1 MTFQERGNSA
11 MTSPRIEQIAALE
24 QTPPTLV
31 SLTSSLSERAL
42 DFRPVADA
50 WSIREIL
57 AHLVDDEMYV
67 MRTRLERIIA
77 EEQPLLAPH
86 DEKQWYASRNTS
98 RDPIAEL
105 LDDFALQ
112 RAASLGIIKMLRES
126 DWQRRGE
133 QPEYGVFSAQE
144 WLTHWV
150 AHDQTHLRQIESTLQ
165 EYRDQ
170 YPGR

>member
-1 MTFQERGNSA
+1 
-11 MTSPRIEQIAALE
+11 MTSSRTQLVAALE
-24 QTPPTLV
+24 QTTPALV
-31 SLTSSLSERAL
+31 GLTSSLSEQAL
-42 DFRPVADA
+42 DFRPVSDA

-77 EEQPLLAPH
+77 EEKPLLAPH

-98 RDPIAEL
+98 RDQIAEL

-126 DWQRRGE
+126 DWQRCGQ
-133 QPEYGVFSAQE
+133 QPEYGIFSAQE
-144 WLTHWV
+144 WLTNWV
-150 AHDQTHLRQIESTLQ
+150 AHDQTHLQQIESNLLG
-165 EYRDQ
+165 YRVQ
-170 YPGR
+170 HPGR